1 MAIIESIIMIIIKIN
16 VAEENNFMLLFS
28 TSLEFFGES
37 VTNLRKIAGITS
49 DFFVLFFSLGDIAAV
64 YINNVIIPEENVRMV
79 TSASHLDITTLK
91 IPIAVMI
98 EIANSS
104 VAIAIGFNVVTIII
118 AITKGAI
125 DIFLF
130 TFDLQ
135 NQCSF

>member
-1 MAIIESIIMIIIKIN
+1 MAIIESTIMIIIKIN

-28 TSLEFFGES
+28 TLLEFFGES